1 MLAKEYFLDKIKHQ
15 IYKTDPEAEIFLYGS
30 RARGDYEQ
38 MSDWDLLIL
47 LNTSDLP
54 FQLETD
60 LLDDLYEIE
69 LETGEVIS
77 PLLYTK
83 KEWFENRMN
92 TPLFENIKNEGIL
105 IS

>member
-1 MLAKEYFLDKIKHQ
+1 MLLKDVFLNKIKYQ
-15 IYKTDPEAEIFLYGS
+15 IFKTDPNAKIFLYGS
-30 RARGDYEQ
+30 RARGDHGK

-47 LNTSDLP
+47 LNSKDLP
-54 FQLETD
+54 FQTETD
-60 LLDDLYEIE
+60 LLDELYEIE

-77 PLLYTK
+77 PLFYTK
-83 KEWFENRMN
+83 KEWFENRSN